1 MSEEIVYMCNRCG
14 DGFSLDEADRIYED
28 GQPVTTCPNCGS
40 ADIEEGE
47 RCKICRE
54 IHYPWKLRHGVCEDC
69 FADAISSYK
78 SCINYLMPWEREV
91 LEDEYGTID
100 ITEREE

>member
-1 MSEEIVYMCNRCG
+1 MDEIVYVCNRCG
-14 DGFSLDEADRIYED
+14 ETFSLEEGKRLKTEE
-28 GQPVTTCPNCGS
+28 GLFTLCPNCGDD
-40 ADIEEGE
+40 DIEEGE

-54 IHYPWKLRHGVCEDC
+54 IHYPWKLKHGVCEDC

>member
-1 MSEEIVYMCNRCG
+1 MDEIVYVCNRCG
-14 DGFSLDEADRIYED
+14 ETFSLEEGKRLKTEE
-28 GQPVTTCPNCGS
+28 GLFTLCPNCGDD
-40 ADIEEGE
+40 DIEEGE

-54 IHYPWKLRHGVCEDC
+54 IHYPWELKHGVCEDC

-78 SCINYLMPWEREV
+78 SCIKYLMPWEREV

-100 ITEREE
+100 ITERED

>member
-1 MSEEIVYMCNRCG
+1 M
-14 DGFSLDEADRIYED
+14 
-28 GQPVTTCPNCGS
+28 
-40 ADIEEGE
+40 
-47 RCKICRE
+47 K
-54 IHYPWKLRHGVCEDC
+54 HGVCEDC

-100 ITEREE
+100 ITERD

>member
-1 MSEEIVYMCNRCG
+1 MDEIVYVCNKCG
-14 DGFSLDEADRIYED
+14 ETFSLEEGRTQHYEEGD
-28 GQPVTTCPNCGS
+28 ITLCPNCRS
-40 ADIEEGE
+40 DDIEEGE

-54 IHYPWKLRHGVCEDC
+54 IHYPWELRHGVCEDC

-100 ITEREE
+100 ITERD

>member
-1 MSEEIVYMCNRCG
+1 MEEIVYVCNRCG
-14 DGFSLDEADRIYED
+14 ETFALEEGKRLKTEEGLFTL
-28 GQPVTTCPNCGS
+28 CPNCGDD
-40 ADIEEGE
+40 DIEEGE

-54 IHYPWKLRHGVCEDC
+54 IHYPWELKHGVCEDC
-69 FADAISSYK
+69 FADAVSSYK

>member
-1 MSEEIVYMCNRCG
+1 MDEIVYVCNRCG
-14 DGFSLDEADRIYED
+14 ETFTLEEGKRLKTEEGLFTL
-28 GQPVTTCPNCGS
+28 CPNCGDD
-40 ADIEEGE
+40 DIEEGE

-69 FADAISSYK
+69 FADAVSSYK

>member
-1 MSEEIVYMCNRCG
+1 MDEIVYVCNECG
-14 DGFSLDEADRIYED
+14 ETFTLEEGRTKHFEEGDIT
-28 GQPVTTCPNCGS
+28 VCPECGS
-40 ADIEEGE
+40 DDIEEGE

-54 IHYPWKLRHGVCEDC
+54 IHSPWKLRPGVCEAC

-78 SCINYLMPWEREV
+78 SCIGYLMPWEREV

-100 ITEREE
+100 ITEKED

>member
-1 MSEEIVYMCNRCG
+1 MDEIVYICNKCG
-14 DGFSLDEADRIYED
+14 ETFSLEEGRTKRFEEGDIT
-28 GQPVTTCPNCGS
+28 VCPECGS
-40 ADIEEGE
+40 DDIEEGE

-54 IHYPWKLRHGVCEDC
+54 IHYPWKLKHGVCEDC

-78 SCINYLMPWEREV
+78 SCIGYLMPWEREV

-100 ITEREE
+100 ITEKED

>member
-1 MSEEIVYMCNRCG
+1 MDEIVYVCNRCG
-14 DGFSLDEADRIYED
+14 ETFTLEEGKRLKTEEGLFTL
-28 GQPVTTCPNCGS
+28 CPNCGDD
-40 ADIEEGE
+40 DIEEGE

-54 IHYPWKLRHGVCEDC
+54 IHYPWKLKHGVCEDC

-100 ITEREE
+100 ITERD

>member
-1 MSEEIVYMCNRCG
+1 MDEIVYVCNRCG
-14 DGFSLDEADRIYED
+14 ETFTLEEGKRLKTEEGLFTL
-28 GQPVTTCPNCGS
+28 CPNCGDD
-40 ADIEEGE
+40 DIEEGE

>member
-1 MSEEIVYMCNRCG
+1 MDDIVYICNSCG
-14 DGFSLDEADRIYED
+14 ERFSLED
-28 GQPVTTCPNCGS
+28 GKTLRTEEGKFTACPNCGS
-40 ADIEEGE
+40 DDIEQGR
-47 RCKICRE
+47 RCGVCKE
-54 IHYPWKLRHGVCEDC
+54 IHYEWKLKHGVCEDC
-69 FADAISSYK
+69 FADAISSYR

>member
-1 MSEEIVYMCNRCG
+1 MDEIVYVCNECG
-14 DGFSLDEADRIYED
+14 ETFSLEEGETKHYEEGD
-28 GQPVTTCPNCGS
+28 ITVCPECGS
-40 ADIEEGE
+40 DDIEEGE

-54 IHYPWKLRHGVCEDC
+54 IHYPWKLKHGVCEDC

-78 SCINYLMPWEREV
+78 SCIGYLMPWEREV

>member
-1 MSEEIVYMCNRCG
+1 MDEIVYVCNRCG
-14 DGFSLDEADRIYED
+14 ETFSLEEGKRLKTEE
-28 GQPVTTCPNCGS
+28 GLFTLCPNCGDD
-40 ADIEEGE
+40 DIEEGE
-47 RCKICRE
+47 RCKVCRE
-54 IHYPWKLRHGVCEDC
+54 IHYPWKLKHGVCEDC

-100 ITEREE
+100 ITERED

>member
-1 MSEEIVYMCNRCG
+1 MDEIVYVCNRCG
-14 DGFSLDEADRIYED
+14 ETFSLEEGKRLKTEE
-28 GQPVTTCPNCGS
+28 GLFTLCPNCGDD
-40 ADIEEGE
+40 DIEEGE
-47 RCKICRE
+47 RCKVCRE

-100 ITEREE
+100 ITERD

>member
-1 MSEEIVYMCNRCG
+1 MDEIVYVCNRCG
-14 DGFSLDEADRIYED
+14 ETFSLEEGKRLKTEE
-28 GQPVTTCPNCGS
+28 GLFTLCPNCGDD
-40 ADIEEGE
+40 DIEEGE

-54 IHYPWKLRHGVCEDC
+54 IHYPWKLKHGVCEDC
-69 FADAISSYK
+69 FADAVSSYK

-100 ITEREE
+100 ITERD

>member
-1 MSEEIVYMCNRCG
+1 MDEIVYVFNKCG
-14 DGFSLDEADRIYED
+14 ETFSLEEGRTQHYEEGD
-28 GQPVTTCPNCGS
+28 ITLCPNCRS
-40 ADIEEGE
+40 DDIEEGE

-54 IHYPWKLRHGVCEDC
+54 IHYPWKLKHGVCEDC

-78 SCINYLMPWEREV
+78 SCIGYLMPWEREV

-100 ITEREE
+100 ITERD